1 MIKNNKTSNTEIKN
15 INNDNIT
22 IYCKYCNS
30 DHVIKKGVGYKNK
43 QMYYCKECKE
53 YFRIGD
59 NRIKRDPKQ
68 KELALLLYSHN
79 MSKRSIQSTINKY
92 FNTNISFN
100 VVDNWIKT
108 SSKLL
113 NYDINLIEQKNK
125 EKPKSI
131 EVLEMDELY
140 SKYYDLKKNEELKY
154 GLLLTETGIKLL
166 HLK

>member
-1 MIKNNKTSNTEIKN
+1 MIYYILYIYIFVYHIYYHYKQYCGSIHTVCNGNKYGKQR
-15 INNDNIT
+15 
-22 IYCKYCNS
+22 
-30 DHVIKKGVGYKNK
+30 YK
-43 QMYYCKECKE
+43 CKECNKSFSE
-53 YFRIGD
+53 ED
-59 NRIKRDPKQ
+59 NRIKHDIKQ

>member
-1 MIKNNKTSNTEIKN
+1 MFKKIKESIK
-15 INNDNIT
+15 
-22 IYCKYCNS
+22 CKYCGSIHTVCNGN
-30 DHVIKKGVGYKNK
+30 KYGKQRYK
-43 QMYYCKECKE
+43 CKECNKSFSE
-53 YFRIGD
+53 ED

-100 VVDNWIKT
+100 VIDNWIKT

-125 EKPKSI
+125 EKPKTI
-131 EVLEMDELY
+131 EVLEMDE
-140 SKYYDLKKNEELKY
+140 NECIRDIS
-154 GLLLTETGIKLL
+154 LLNITDTEIC
-166 HLK
+166 